1 MNWIDIHMHIG
12 KIVFGKPRLTARD
25 VLVKMDELGIEK
37 ACLLPIENPEETDYY
52 VTTAQV
58 IAAARRHPDRLIPFC
73 NIDPRRREA
82 SSFDPLPMIKS
93 YVERGCRGFGE
104 SLSGLWV
111 DDKRLQKI
119 YAACGELGIPILIHM
134 DRYRNRDYIGLPRL
148 ERMLRKFPETVFIGH
163 ATHWWSEISAD
174 VTREDLQGYP
184 RRKVVPGGR
193 VDYLLQN
200 YPNVYGDL
208 SAGSGDN
215 AMTRDREFAR
225 SFLERNQDKLLFG
238 TDLVYKG
245 QKVPNAE
252 HLQNS
257 GITKEALE
265 KIGFKNAQRLLGL

>member
-1 MNWIDIHMHIG
+1 MSWIDIHMHIG
-12 KIVFGKPRLTARD
+12 KIIFGKPRLTTRD
-25 VLVKMDELGIEK
+25 ILLKMDELNIEK

-58 IAAARRHPDRLIPFC
+58 IAAARRHPDRFIPFC
-73 NIDPRRREA
+73 NVDPRRREA
-82 SSFDPLPMIKS
+82 SSFDPLPIIKS
-93 YVERGCRGFGE
+93 YVEKGCRGFGE

-119 YAACGELGIPILIHM
+119 YAACGELGIPVVVHM
-134 DRYRNRDYIGLPRL
+134 DRYRNRDQIGLPRL
-148 ERMLRKFPETVFIGH
+148 ERMLQKFPKTIFIAH

-174 VTREDLQGYP
+174 VTQEDIHGYP
-184 RRKVVPGGR
+184 QRKVVPGGR
-193 VDYLLQN
+193 VDYLLQKYSN
-200 YPNVYGDL
+200 IYGDL

-245 QKVPNAE
+245 QRIPNAE
-252 HLQNS
+252 HLRNS
-257 GITKEALE
+257 GISKETLE
-265 KIGFKNAQRLLGL
+265 KIGFKNTQRLLGL